1 MNASQESARYVLYG
15 AVANKPAPSA
25 PNTKAQVKRLLDR
38 VAFRLGYKAKL
49 NYKNYEAPYT
59 YNRGDHSII
68 VATAQ
73 QLKKLDPG
81 AYIVAVNWEQLSAS
95 GLRGTDKVLVCGS
108 GYFFPNPGGVF
119 PKRLHQDL
127 QAIEQSGAELHFL
140 GVGYNYLLDWRPS
153 SEAQLPKESVDLL
166 QRLLA
171 RAVTLTVRDDNTKQ
185 FLARHTDR
193 DIAVIG
199 DPALFLEGASTSG
212 TDHLRDLKPRIGIN
226 IPFHG
231 YEPTEWIKRYLK
243 EFVATLKE
251 LQQATSCEFTYFV
264 HYDSE
269 VLVAALMRDQG
280 LRLSVVNT
288 EAAQLPVEY
297 AKMDLHVGGM
307 LHSCIIATAAGT
319 PCIGL
324 AYDEKHFGF
333 FDLMGRREYCLRANP
348 FDATQLLQTALGL
361 LEDAPAERKKIA
373 QRRATL
379 EALLVRTL
387 QRITSSSAT

>member
-1 MNASQESARYVLYG
+1 MNAYQESARYVLYG
-15 AVANKPAPSA
+15 AVANKPEPSA
-25 PNTKAQVKRLLDR
+25 SDTKARMKNLLDR

-49 NYKNYEAPYT
+49 NYKNYETPYT

-73 QLKKLDPG
+73 QLKKLNPG
-81 AYIVAVNWEQLSAS
+81 GPIVTVNWEQLSAI
-95 GLRGTDKVLVCGS
+95 GLSSTVKVLVCGS
-108 GYFFPNPGGVF
+108 GYFFPNPEGVF

-127 QAIEQSGAELHFL
+127 LAIEESGAELHFL

-153 SEAQLPKESVDLL
+153 RESQLPKESVDLL

-171 RAVTLTVRDDNTKQ
+171 RAVTLTVRDENTRQ
-185 FLARHTDR
+185 FLSRYTNR

-199 DPALFLEGASTSG
+199 DPALFLEAPTSAG
-212 TDHLRDLKPRIGIN
+212 TDHPKGAKPKIGIN

-231 YEPTEWIKRYLK
+231 YEPTEWIKKYLG
-243 EFVATLKE
+243 EFVATLRK
-251 LQQATSCEFTYFV
+251 LQQATACEFTYFV

-269 VLVAALMRDQG
+269 VLVAALIRDQG
-280 LRLSVVNT
+280 LSLSVVNT
-288 EAAQLPVEY
+288 DAAHLPAEY
-297 AKMDLHVGGM
+297 AKMDLHIGGM

-333 FDLMGRREYCLRANP
+333 FDLMGRGEYCLRANP
-348 FDATQLLQTALGL
+348 IRFDTLLQKSVDALQNATRERTKINTRRQEL
-361 LEDAPAERKKIA
+361 LAKF
-373 QRRATL
+373 Q
-379 EALLVRTL
+379 RTL
-387 QRITSSSAT
+387 SSIAS

>member
-1 MNASQESARYVLYG
+1 MNAYQESARYVLYG
-15 AVANKPAPSA
+15 AVANKPGPSA
-25 PNTKAQVKRLLDR
+25 SDTKARMKNLLDR

-49 NYKNYEAPYT
+49 NYKNYETPYT

-73 QLKKLDPG
+73 QLKKLNPG
-81 AYIVAVNWEQLSAS
+81 GPIVTVNWEQLSAI
-95 GLRGTDKVLVCGS
+95 GLSSTDKVLVCGS
-108 GYFFPNPGGVF
+108 GYFFPNPEGVF

-127 QAIEQSGAELHFL
+127 LAIEQSGAELHFL

-153 SEAQLPKESVDLL
+153 RESQLPKESVDLL

-171 RAVTLTVRDDNTKQ
+171 RAVTLTVRDENTRQ
-185 FLARHTDR
+185 FLSRYTNR

-199 DPALFLEGASTSG
+199 DPALFLEAPTSAG
-212 TDHLRDLKPRIGIN
+212 TDHPKGAKPKIGIN

-231 YEPTEWIKRYLK
+231 YEPTEWIKKYLG
-243 EFVATLKE
+243 EFVTTLRK
-251 LQQATSCEFTYFV
+251 LQQATACEFTYFV

-269 VLVAALMRDQG
+269 VLVAALIRDQG
-280 LRLSVVNT
+280 LSLSVVNT
-288 EAAQLPVEY
+288 DAAHLPAEY
-297 AKMDLHVGGM
+297 AKMDLHIGGM

-333 FDLMGRREYCLRANP
+333 FDLMGRGEYCLRANP
-348 FDATQLLQTALGL
+348 IRFDTLLQKSVDALQNATRERTKINTRRQEL
-361 LEDAPAERKKIA
+361 LAKFQWTLSSIA
-373 QRRATL
+373 
-379 EALLVRTL
+379 
-387 QRITSSSAT
+387 S

>member
-1 MNASQESARYVLYG
+1 MNAYQESARYVLYG
-15 AVANKPAPSA
+15 AVANKPEPSA
-25 PNTKAQVKRLLDR
+25 SDTKARMKNLLDR
-38 VAFRLGYKAKL
+38 AAFRLGYKAKL

-73 QLKKLDPG
+73 QLRKLNPVSN
-81 AYIVAVNWEQLSAS
+81 IVTVNWDQLSAI
-95 GLRGTDKVLVCGS
+95 GLSSTDKVLVCGS
-108 GYFFPNPGGVF
+108 GYFFPNPEGVF

-127 QAIEQSGAELHFL
+127 LAIEQSGAELHFL

-153 SEAQLPKESVDLL
+153 RESQLPKESVDLL

-171 RAVTLTVRDDNTKQ
+171 RAVTLTVRDENTRQ
-185 FLARHTDR
+185 FLSRYTNR

-199 DPALFLEGASTSG
+199 DPALFLEAPTSAG
-212 TDHLRDLKPRIGIN
+212 TDHPIGAKPKIGIN

-231 YEPTEWIKRYLK
+231 YEPTEWIKKYLG
-243 EFVATLKE
+243 EFVATLRK
-251 LQQATSCEFTYFV
+251 LQQATACEFTYFV

-269 VLVAALMRDQG
+269 VLVAALIRDQG
-280 LRLSVVNT
+280 LSLSVVNT
-288 EAAQLPVEY
+288 DAAHLPAEY
-297 AKMDLHVGGM
+297 AKMDLHIGGM

-333 FDLMGRREYCLRANP
+333 FDLMGRGEYCLRANP
-348 FDATQLLQTALGL
+348 IRFDTLLQKSVDALQNATRERTKINTRRQEL
-361 LEDAPAERKKIA
+361 LAKF
-373 QRRATL
+373 Q
-379 EALLVRTL
+379 RTL
-387 QRITSSSAT
+387 SSIAS

>member
-1 MNASQESARYVLYG
+1 MNAYQESARYVLYG
-15 AVANKPAPSA
+15 AVANKPGPSA
-25 PNTKAQVKRLLDR
+25 SDTKARMKNLLDR

-49 NYKNYEAPYT
+49 TYKNYEAPYT

-73 QLKKLDPG
+73 QLRKLNPVG
-81 AYIVAVNWEQLSAS
+81 NIVTVNWDQLSAI
-95 GLRGTDKVLVCGS
+95 GLSSTDKVLVCGS
-108 GYFFPNPGGVF
+108 GYFFPNPEGVF

-127 QAIEQSGAELHFL
+127 LAIEESGAELHFL

-153 SEAQLPKESVDLL
+153 RESQLPKESVDLL

-171 RAVTLTVRDDNTKQ
+171 RAVTLTVRDENTRQ
-185 FLARHTDR
+185 FLSRYTNR

-199 DPALFLEGASTSG
+199 DPALFLEAPTSAG
-212 TDHLRDLKPRIGIN
+212 TDHPKGAKPKIGIN

-231 YEPTEWIKRYLK
+231 YEPTEWIKKYLG
-243 EFVATLKE
+243 EFVATLRK
-251 LQQATSCEFTYFV
+251 LQQATACEFTYFV

-269 VLVAALMRDQG
+269 VLVAALIRDQG
-280 LRLSVVNT
+280 LSLSVVNT
-288 EAAQLPVEY
+288 DAAHLPAEY
-297 AKMDLHVGGM
+297 AKMDLHIGGM

-333 FDLMGRREYCLRANP
+333 FDLMGRGEYCLRANP
-348 FDATQLLQTALGL
+348 IRFDTLLQKSVDALQNATRERTKINTRRQEL
-361 LEDAPAERKKIA
+361 LAKF
-373 QRRATL
+373 Q
-379 EALLVRTL
+379 RTL
-387 QRITSSSAT
+387 SSIAS

>member
-1 MNASQESARYVLYG
+1 MNASRESARYVLYG

-25 PNTKAQVKRLLDR
+25 PDTKERMKYLLDR
-38 VAFRLGYKAKL
+38 IAFRLGYKAKL
-49 NYKNYEAPYT
+49 NYKNYTAPYT

-73 QLKKLDPG
+73 HLRKLDPP
-81 AYIVAVNWEQLSAS
+81 ADITTVNWEDLSAID
-95 GLRGTDKVLVCGS
+95 LRNTDKVLVCGS
-108 GYFFPNPGGVF
+108 GYFFPNPDGVF

-127 QAIEQSGAELHFL
+127 QVIELSGAELHFL

-153 SEAQLPKESVDLL
+153 SEAQLPKESIDLL

-171 RAVTLTVRDDNTKQ
+171 RAVTLTVRDDNTRQ
-185 FLARHTDR
+185 FLARYTDR

-199 DPALFLEGASTSG
+199 DPALFLECTSAAG
-212 TDHLRDLKPRIGIN
+212 TDHGRGEKPRIGVN

-231 YEPTEWIKRYLK
+231 HEPTEWIKRYLK

-264 HYDSE
+264 HFDSE

-288 EAAQLPVEY
+288 EAAQLPAEY
-297 AKMDLHVGGM
+297 AKMDLHIGGM
-307 LHSCIIATAAGT
+307 LHSCIIATAAGV

-333 FDLMGRREYCLRANP
+333 FDLIGRGEYCLRANP
-348 FDATQLLQTALGL
+348 IRFDTLLQKSIDILQNATSERTKINARRQELLG
-361 LEDAPAERKKIA
+361 KF
-373 QRRATL
+373 QQTL
-379 EALLVRTL
+379 S
-387 QRITSSSAT
+387 RIVS